1 MSEANSD
8 IGGPLLG
15 GLCVVLAAG
24 IAPMLMPRL
33 ITGRSLALMEN
44 VSLYGGL
51 AVFGGLT
58 LYDVCILCHLPYI
71 SSIHSRQVLT
81 CDTDSKDSSPC

>member
-1 MSEANSD
+1 MRICLILETNSD
-8 IGGPLLG
+8 TGGPLLG

-24 IAPMLMPRL
+24 VAPMLMPRL

-58 LYDVCILCHLPYI
+58 LYDVCIPCHLPRVFLLFSGKY
-71 SSIHSRQVLT
+71 
-81 CDTDSKDSSPC
+81 